1 MLLNQLL
8 LISFKKKEKGFTLIE
23 LLVVV
28 TIIGILMA
36 LAVPNFLSQTAKAK
50 QTEAKTTIGTFNRAQ
65 VAFRNEGKGFAK
77 DFDVLAVTMP
87 NSKTSFY
94 TYDMS
99 VSPDGTA
106 TYATATPKD
115 TALKSYTGGVV
126 EFVNKGNSPA
136 ISTVMC
142 EAVTPGI
149 NKPSPPVLQSGAN
162 TQEVAAVCGEGQNQ
176 L

>member
-1 MLLNQLL
+1 MLLNKLL
-8 LISFKKKEKGFTLIE
+8 LLLSKGKEKGFTLIE

-36 LAVPNFLSQTAKAK
+36 LATPNFLGQTAKAK

-65 VAFRNEGKGFAK
+65 VAFRNEGRGFAK
-77 DFDVLAVTMP
+77 DFDVLAMTMP

-94 TYDMS
+94 TYEMS

-115 TALKSYTGGVV
+115 TALKAYTGGVV
-126 EFVNKGNSPA
+126 EFVNKGSNA
-136 ISTVMC
+136 AVAAVMC
-142 EAVTPGI
+142 EAATPGI
-149 NKPSPPVLQSGAN
+149 KPPSPPVL
-162 TQEVAAVCGEGQNQ
+162 
-176 L
+176 